1 MQTSSVLIVIFAMP
15 THCCVPECN
24 QKGVKSLTGEK
35 VSFFEFPN
43 QSSLRK
49 RWIHTI
55 RRDEGKNWQI
65 TRDTKVCS
73 LHFRREDLR
82 KLLAGRTYLVD
93 GCVPSRFAWSIPSP
107 RKRKAPTERLPLP
120 IPLSSK
126 KRLFTSD
133 TSSEINIA
141 SSAVESSNEIF
152 PSTSGGNETNEPD
165 ISVEKRL
172 LTSDTSSEI
181 NIASSAVESSNEI
194 FPSTSGGNETNE
206 PDISVEK
213 RLLTSDTSSEINIAS
228 SAVESSNEIFP
239 STSGGNETN
248 EPDISVEKRLLTSDT
263 SSEINI
269 ASSAV
274 ESSTEIFPS
283 TSGGNETDEPDISV
297 ESNVE
302 MDQGKKVEDLEARL
316 LQSEKE
322 ELERKIIENEQHQ
335 ETLSSRLFSLDRF
348 KSNAD
353 VNFYTGLPNYATLI
367 SIFEF
372 LNPGEDCENIRS
384 RISSDVPEEF
394 YNSESDDEEDTS
406 TTKRGR
412 CRKLKP
418 LEEFFIV
425 LCRSRRGFS
434 ERHLANL

>member
-1 MQTSSVLIVIFAMP
+1 MP

-24 QKGVKSLTGEK
+24 QKGVKSPTG
-35 VSFFEFPN
+35 FFEFPN

-49 RWIHTI
+49 RWIHAI
-55 RRDEGKNWQI
+55 QGDGGKNWQI

-82 KLLAGRTYLVD
+82 KSLAGRTYLVD

-152 PSTSGGNETNEPD
+152 PSTSGGNETNEP
-165 ISVEKRL
+165 
-172 LTSDTSSEI
+172 
-181 NIASSAVESSNEI
+181 
-194 FPSTSGGNETNE
+194 
-206 PDISVEK
+206 
-213 RLLTSDTSSEINIAS
+213 
-228 SAVESSNEIFP
+228 
-239 STSGGNETN
+239 
-248 EPDISVEKRLLTSDT
+248 
-263 SSEINI
+263 
-269 ASSAV
+269 
-274 ESSTEIFPS
+274 
-283 TSGGNETDEPDISV
+283 GNETDEPDISV

-322 ELERKIIENEQHQ
+322 LAILRKELERKIIENEQHQ

-412 CRKLKP
+412 RRKLKP

-425 LCRSRRGFS
+425 LCRLRRGFS
-434 ERHLANL
+434 ERHLANLYGSISDREIVVRSGLLSQAFDDGDSVMADKGFQIQDILPLGVTLNIPPFLGGDSQMSAEDVVRTQQIASLRIHVERAINKIKNFRIWQRVVPLSLFGVVNQMWSVCAFMCNVHDPLISG

>member
-24 QKGVKSLTGEK
+24 QKGVKSPTGEK

-43 QSSLRK
+43 ESSLRK
-49 RWIHTI
+49 RWIHAI

-82 KLLAGRTYLVD
+82 KSLAGRIYLVD

-120 IPLSSK
+120 IPLSLK

-141 SSAVESSNEIF
+141 SSAVKSSNEIF
-152 PSTSGGNETNEPD
+152 PSTSGGNETN
-165 ISVEKRL
+165 
-172 LTSDTSSEI
+172 
-181 NIASSAVESSNEI
+181 
-194 FPSTSGGNETNE
+194 
-206 PDISVEK
+206 
-213 RLLTSDTSSEINIAS
+213 
-228 SAVESSNEIFP
+228 
-239 STSGGNETN
+239 
-248 EPDISVEKRLLTSDT
+248 
-263 SSEINI
+263 
-269 ASSAV
+269 
-274 ESSTEIFPS
+274 
-283 TSGGNETDEPDISV
+283 EPDISV

-316 LQSEKE
+316 LQSEKELAILRKKNE